1 MPIASGTVLTKLED
15 AKSIMS
21 TQKKTNTLSLNQIIL
36 MLLLALALI
45 ICVGGA
51 MWLAKTAPE
60 KFAGAPRFM
69 PEENGYDRVLSAIS
83 KLRPY
88 KSDLN
93 VVTLNTNFWIK
104 SSKAGQFVH
113 SYSTRDTTGLV
124 NANYDSLKN
133 LREGLLLDFM
143 CPDSTLPGQSARFRQ
158 DSDGIQKLNRLLL
171 LESDMHR
178 SKKEWGQAMS
188 SNLDAI
194 QLGVSYE
201 RGGKLHHAIIS
212 RNMLRQDFPVAAEI
226 IPHLNSLQAQSAWDR
241 IRKIRCFETPYAD
254 ILQEEK
260 RNIQSYF
267 RTNLNSLP
275 TFFKEFDQSPPAN
288 NQTWQQK
295 WDRKRLILFSD
306 REKIVH
312 DYDNYM
318 NALISKASQPYS
330 VGMKIAL
337 PEPGDFVNENTTP
350 ICDSF
355 WVSDVTMKQNSA
367 NLEISLALRV
377 FRLKHGKYPDKLSQL
392 VSEYRCRL
400 PDDPASASLPF
411 NYLVDGKGGFR
422 LEGAGTDFKKPK

>member
-1 MPIASGTVLTKLED
+1 MSKTTGGEMKTQTSTR
-15 AKSIMS
+15 SIISFFMG
-21 TQKKTNTLSLNQIIL
+21 
-36 MLLLALALI
+36 LALL
-45 ICVGGA
+45 ICVGVA
-51 MWLAKTAPE
+51 FWLLAITPTKFVTAPRIL
-60 KFAGAPRFM
+60 PN
-69 PEENGYDRVLSAIS
+69 PNGYDNVVSAIS
-83 KLRPY
+83 LLKPF
-88 KSDLN
+88 KSGKN
-93 VVTLNTNFWIK
+93 VVTLNTNFWIRSGK
-104 SSKAGQFVH
+104 VGQFVH
-113 SYSTRDTTGLV
+113 SYSTRDEEGLLHV
-124 NANYDSLKN
+124 NQDSLKI
-133 LREGLLLDFM
+133 LRPGFAFDFM
-143 CPDSTLPGQSARFRQ
+143 CPEYSLSDREDRFRRY
-158 DSDGIQKLNRLLL
+158 SDGIQKLSRLLL
-171 LESDMHR
+171 LEADIHR
-178 SKKEWGQAMS
+178 TQKQWGQAMS
-188 SNLDAI
+188 STLDAI
-194 QLGVSYE
+194 QLGISYE

-226 IPHLNSLQAQSAWDR
+226 IPHLNSLQTQSAWDR
-241 IRKIRCFETPYAD
+241 IRKIRSFETPYAG

-306 REKIVH
+306 RKKIVH

-330 VGMKIAL
+330 VGMKIAI

-355 WVSDVTMKQNSA
+355 WVSDVTMKQHSA

-392 VSEYRCRL
+392 VSEYKCRL

-411 NYLVDGKGGFR
+411 NYFVDGKGGFR
-422 LEGAGTDFKKPK
+422 LEGAGTDFKKLK